1 MSDNLST
8 LLDAL
13 PRLGEGVLVTLQLTL
28 GGAAL
33 ALVLALLLGLGSRAH
48 RLWVRGPSRVVV
60 EFFRG
65 TSLVVQLFWLFY
77 VLPVF
82 GFRMESLACGILALG
97 LNYGA
102 YGAEVVRGSI
112 NAVPRGQWEAAVA
125 LDLGPV
131 HRLRR
136 VILPQAWALMIPLL
150 TNLLIQLLK
159 GSALATYILLHDVN
173 YFIEQLRRSTQD
185 TFFSY
190 SVGLLVYFALA
201 YALTLGMNAL
211 EVRAKHR
218 LGRGPSLR
226 EVLRLAP
233 VPATAREVPHE
244 RRLELGAR
252 RPGAPPI
259 LEGFRV
265 TLLATVV
272 GTAIAAVLGL
282 VVALVRRSP
291 SRWVSAPVG
300 LVVEFVRSTPLLVQL
315 VFVYLMLPGVP
326 ALVVGCAVLGVHYAT
341 YMSEVYR
348 AGIDAVPAASGRPR
362 RRSTC
367 LGRAWR
373 AVVLPQAI
381 RKTLPGLGNYA
392 VSMFKETPF
401 LFAISVVEMF
411 TAAQQFGARTFVYT
425 EALTMVGLLF
435 LLASYPTSLLV
446 RRLEN
451 RLA

>member
-33 ALVLALLLGLGSRAH
+33 AHVLALLLGLGSRAH

-173 YFIEQLRRSTQD
+173 YFIEQLRRGTQD

-233 VPATAREVPHE
+233 VPATARG
-244 RRLELGAR
+244 GA
-252 RPGAPPI
+252 A
-259 LEGFRV
+259 
-265 TLLATVV
+265 
-272 GTAIAAVLGL
+272 
-282 VVALVRRSP
+282 
-291 SRWVSAPVG
+291 
-300 LVVEFVRSTPLLVQL
+300 
-315 VFVYLMLPGVP
+315 
-326 ALVVGCAVLGVHYAT
+326 
-341 YMSEVYR
+341 
-348 AGIDAVPAASGRPR
+348 
-362 RRSTC
+362 
-367 LGRAWR
+367 
-373 AVVLPQAI
+373 
-381 RKTLPGLGNYA
+381 
-392 VSMFKETPF
+392 
-401 LFAISVVEMF
+401 
-411 TAAQQFGARTFVYT
+411 
-425 EALTMVGLLF
+425 
-435 LLASYPTSLLV
+435 
-446 RRLEN
+446 
-451 RLA
+451 